1 ALLTNDGPALFLPT
15 SDEEKS
21 SEEKKDDKKDDKKDA
36 KADKNVIVKID
47 VEGFE
52 NRVRA
57 IPGASDNY
65 RNLQA
70 VDNGVLYLTGRG
82 PQTQLKLYNI
92 DSKKEETIIEGI
104 VNYDLSADRKKL
116 IFRKGNDYG
125 IASVQ
130 PGQKATEGLLG
141 LSKMEIKIDPKAE
154 WRQIFVD
161 GWRTLRDWFYDP
173 NMHGVDW
180 KKMRERYEQ
189 LVPYVATRS
198 DLDFI
203 LGELGGEL

>member
-1 ALLTNDGPALFLPT
+1 
-15 SDEEKS
+15 
-21 SEEKKDDKKDDKKDA
+21 
-36 KADKNVIVKID
+36 
-47 VEGFE
+47 
-52 NRVRA
+52 
-57 IPGASDNY
+57 
-65 RNLQA
+65 
-70 VDNGVLYLTGRG
+70 
-82 PQTQLKLYNI
+82 
-92 DSKKEETIIEGI
+92 
-104 VNYDLSADRKKL
+104 
-116 IFRKGNDYG
+116 GNDYG

-203 LGELGGEL
+203 LGELGGELNSGHVYVNSGDQPRVERIDGGQLGAEIEADSSGYFRIAKIFPGENWHEDFRSPLTEPGVKVKRGAFILA